1 MEYNNEYKTMTM
13 TIDDVP
19 EWIHHSELYRNFEE
33 GEGEFQV
40 NSNYVV
46 SSSKIENIVDF
57 RKVIEAYLF
66 WSIDEIPRSV
76 FEFVTQKGYNQE
88 GYQDVKKMFH
98 NDEELWDKLD
108 MFEKNI
114 ESDPTCIDGDALSI
128 FSLVQSLA
136 NKGYND
142 CIEFCISFVQG
153 DEKIQLLRQGDVYL
167 QVIESNLKKH
177 KKIQAM
183 TELKNIGF
191 EVLHTRCVPFDTDD
205 DYTDYVIWLH
215 QNGGGLDSV
224 TLSCILENE
233 TWELKHH
240 SLFLYFLNS
249 GLNLTS
255 SAIRTACEFDNV
267 DAVKLLIQFNCPCD
281 EELRAVEKAI
291 KNQNI
296 EIMRLLYDYGC
307 PMRIRHLYLAATH
320 GLVNPFEFLVQ
331 RGCPWNDTV
340 IQALERDTPRH
351 NRCLEYIIE
360 HGDGDGEDEDD

>member
-1 MEYNNEYKTMTM
+1 
-13 TIDDVP
+13 
-19 EWIHHSELYRNFEE
+19 
-33 GEGEFQV
+33 
-40 NSNYVV
+40 
-46 SSSKIENIVDF
+46 
-57 RKVIEAYLF
+57 
-66 WSIDEIPRSV
+66 
-76 FEFVTQKGYNQE
+76 
-88 GYQDVKKMFH
+88 MFH

-128 FSLVQSLA
+128 FSLVQSFA
-136 NKGYND
+136 HKGYND

-191 EVLHTRCVPFDTDD
+191 EVLHTRCVPFDTED

-233 TWELKHH
+233 PWELKHH

-249 GLNLTS
+249 GVNLTS

-307 PMRIRHLYLAATH
+307 PMRIRHLYLAAVH

-360 HGDGDGEDEDD
+360 HGDGDGD